1 MQSVLKLYFI
11 FGICVVAV
19 LFSGY
24 GCANIIPPEGGPRDS
39 LPPVLVKALPKDSML
54 AFTGQKIILSFNE
67 YIQLD
72 AAKLGNIIVSPNPEK
87 QPLFTGKLENVT
99 VKLRDSLQPHTTYSI
114 NFGDAIKDVNEG
126 NPYKNFTY
134 VFSTDSTLS
143 TGTIQGSVQLSES
156 GGIDTTLIATLY
168 SNLSDTAVQK
178 LKPLYY
184 TRLNGKGEFTF
195 QFLPDGQY
203 NLFIVPNDYSK
214 KYDDSTKMFAFA
226 DSQIVIQNGNAK
238 PQVLFAYEAVKREEL
253 KQPSATAATDNR
265 RRNIDTV
272 EKITYTSSIQQKEQ
286 SLLKP
291 LVFTFDKKVTTWDT
305 SKIVLC
311 DTNFH
316 PLAGYQIVQ
325 DSTGKKFTLNKTW
338 RPDEYFALVIDRYA
352 FADSLGTPLRKT
364 DTLHFKIKSEA
375 AYGSIRLRFKNL
387 DTARHPV
394 MQIFGGTEL
403 LESVPLMGSEFYRKL
418 FDPGEYNLRILYDT
432 NKNGIWDP
440 GNYILKQQPEITEKL
455 NDKIT
460 IKSNWD
466 NEVNINL

>member
-1 MQSVLKLYFI
+1 MILF
-11 FGICVVAV
+11 
-19 LFSGY
+19 FSGY

-39 LPPVLVKALPKDSML
+39 LPPILLKALPKDSML
-54 AFTGQKIILSFNE
+54 LFTGQKIVLTFNE

-72 AAKLGNIIVSPNPEK
+72 AAKLSNIIVSPYPEK
-87 QPLFTGKLENVT
+87 QPSFTGKLENVT
-99 VKLRDSLQPHTTYSI
+99 IRLRDTLQPHTTYSI

-126 NPYKNFTY
+126 NPYRNFTY
-134 VFSTDSTLS
+134 VFSTDSMLA
-143 TGTIQGSVQLSES
+143 TGTIQGNVQLAETGS
-156 GGIDTTLIATLY
+156 IDSTLIATLY
-168 SNLSDTAVQK
+168 ANLTDTAIQK

-184 TRLNGKGEFTF
+184 TRLNGKGAFEF
-195 QFLPDGQY
+195 QFLPDGIY

-214 KYDDSTKMFAFA
+214 KYDDSTKLFAFA
-226 DSQIVIQNGNAK
+226 DSPIVVKNGSSTPQNLYA
-238 PQVLFAYEAVKREEL
+238 FEAVKREDQR
-253 KQPSATAATDNR
+253 QPTAPPVVDNR

-272 EKITYTSSIQQKEQ
+272 KKISFTTTLQQKEQ

-291 LVFTFDKKVTTWDT
+291 FQLTFDKKVTSWDS

-316 PLAGYQIVQ
+316 PLTGYQIVQ
-325 DSTGKKFTLNKTW
+325 DSTGKIFTFNKAW
-338 RPDEYFALVIDRYA
+338 RPEEYFALVIDRYA
-352 FADSLGTPLRKT
+352 FADSVGTPLRNT
-364 DTLHFKIKSEA
+364 DTLRFKIKSEA

-387 DTARHPV
+387 DTTRHPV

-403 LESVPLMGSEFYRKL
+403 LESVPLSGYEFYRKL
-418 FDPGEYNLRILYDT
+418 FDPGEYSLRILYDS

-440 GNYILKQQPEITEKL
+440 GNYQLKLQPEITEKI
-455 NDKIT
+455 NDKIN